1 MKRFVFVLL
10 AAVLV
15 FQIAPAQLPFSVG
28 GKFGINIAN
37 ASLDPSLPS
46 QLSKSGRMGFAFG
59 GVLEMGLAG
68 PVFLQIEPMFIQKGV
83 KVEGPMFQNQQGQV
97 LSGSMTNKLSFLE
110 FPILF
115 KAKLPT
121 GQVKPYG
128 FLGPTIGLRLS
139 AKEEIEVPSA
149 GYKEE
154 STVDSTTS
162 SIDFGLAFGAGAEF
176 SVAPKIALTGDIRY
190 VLGLKDLN
198 SSKDQPGQQHQSVK
212 TNGIQFFVGVLFKLG
227 Q

>member
-83 KVEGPMFQNQQGQV
+83 KIEGPMFQNQAGQV
-97 LSGSMTNKLSFLE
+97 FTGSQKNNISYLE
-110 FPILF
+110 FPILI

-128 FLGPTIGLRLS
+128 FLGPALGLRLS
-139 AKEEIEVPSA
+139 SKQEIEVPSA
-149 GYKEE
+149 GFKEE
-154 STVDSTTS
+154 STADSTTS
-162 SIDFGLAFGAGAEF
+162 SMDFGLAFGAGAEF
-176 SVAPKIALTGDIRY
+176 SVAPKVAVTGDVRY

-198 SSKDQPGQQHQSVK
+198 SGSDQPGQQHQSIK
-212 TNGIQFFVGVLFKLG
+212 SNGIQFFVGVLFKLG
-227 Q
+227 K